1 MTKTIETS
9 AIDLSQFDQI
19 AIESQGQDLP
29 LTFRG
34 KDTGA
39 ILVVIGENSDSVRE
53 YELNKFK
60 TTVKKEKYAAK
71 QGKSDEFIDKQV
83 DNLDLIRVEDALAR
97 VIGWKN
103 VNGEYKKEALRP
115 TLIKNPQWVDDILKM
130 SAEMG
135 KTTPEV

>member
-1 MTKTIETS
+1 MTKSTETI
-9 AIDLSQFDQI
+9 AIDLSQFDQV

-29 LTFRG
+29 LLFRG
-34 KDTGA
+34 KETGA
-39 ILVVIGENSDSVRE
+39 VLIVLGDNSDRVRE

-60 TTVKKEKYAAK
+60 TTIKKEKYAAK

-83 DNLDLIRVEDALAR
+83 DSLDQIRVEDALAR
-97 VIGWKN
+97 VVGWKN

-115 TLIKNPQWVDDILKM
+115 TLIKNPQWVDDILKL